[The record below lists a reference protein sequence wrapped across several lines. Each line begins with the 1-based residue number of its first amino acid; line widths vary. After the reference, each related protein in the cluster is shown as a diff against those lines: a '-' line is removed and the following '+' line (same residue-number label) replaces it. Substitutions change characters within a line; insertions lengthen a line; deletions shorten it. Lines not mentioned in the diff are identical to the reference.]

1 MASKMKKY
9 AKVPRIKRKH
19 HKEIKINEYIRRLDK
34 IYSDLGKS
42 PMLPRVVLKMRD
54 QYGDDPH
61 TFYKLVCQKYLLKPE
76 KEFDAYSLVYGKAKF
91 LDSELKQ
98 DDDGERVAAGRKS
111 IDDKRGEGKV
121 TSTTEEPFVMSEV
134 KEEDPSGSEQ
144 VSNNSRGA

>member
-61 TFYKLVCQKYLLKPE
+61 TFYKLVCQKYQVKPE
-76 KEFDAYSLVYGKAKF
+76 AEIDMYSLVYGKTKSSDMEVKQ
-91 LDSELKQ
+91 DSEK
-98 DDDGERVAAGRKS
+98 
-111 IDDKRGEGKV
+111 IRGI
-121 TSTTEEPFVMSEV
+121 SSE
-134 KEEDPSGSEQ
+134 
-144 VSNNSRGA
+144 